1 MKVLLQNTAADNAQ
15 LIWVYWIMIV
25 AYLAFLALA
34 GVYAKR
40 KTKTLEDFMVAG
52 RTIGPILL
60 GLSFGVTYFSA
71 VMIVGGGQYSWLWG
85 LAAVWIAAIDVF
97 VGVFLVFV
105 MFGKRTTNL
114 GEHFESMT
122 VPQMLAK
129 RYQDDRIQT
138 FTSVTI
144 LIFETIYLVSI
155 YMGLALLI
163 SVIMPGNE
171 LAYIFSVVICAV
183 ITIVYLNIGGAHGAI
198 FTDAAESIIML
209 VGVLFIFFFGITAVG
224 GFDGLLNTVADIE
237 QASGLEAGYYSTF
250 PGGQGASV
258 IGFMLVTSFGVW
270 GMPQMISRFYTAKKQ
285 RRTLKWGLV
294 ISCVW
299 AFAVSIFA
307 WFNGVISRAYF
318 YVNHPEKY
326 AEMVSG
332 AGATAV
338 PDLMF
343 YTLPPILAGLFI
355 AAVTAASL
363 TTGEKVIMIAAS
375 GFSIDVYQQK
385 TGASD
390 DKTLLVTKITTTII
404 VVIAAFL
411 AILQPGAVLA
421 LCMFAWS
428 AMAATI
434 LIPYVFGLFW
444 KGGTAKAALWSGA
457 VALASA
463 ILWFLLFRG
472 ARAWAAVGLT
482 YPQLLADIGGT
493 HVVSFKFF
501 DGVTF
506 TFTVAAFHEFI
517 VSQVAALIAFPV
529 ISHFTKSSRPSKE
542 FLQDIF
548 KVMKSD
554 EEGVYPDK
562 PKKEKAPKPAE
573 KAKETTTPA
582 E

>member
-1 MKVLLQNTAADNAQ
+1 MILQGELTLELQ
-15 LIWVYWIMIV
+15 VIYWIMIV
-25 AYLAFLALA
+25 AYLVFLALA
-34 GVYAKR
+34 GIYAKR

-52 RTIGPILL
+52 RSIGPILL

-105 MFGKRTTNL
+105 LFGKRTTNL

-122 VPQMLAK
+122 VPQMLSK
-129 RYQDDRIQT
+129 RYQDPRIQT
-138 FTSVTI
+138 MTSIVI
-144 LIFETIYLVSI
+144 LIFETVYLVSI

-163 SVIMPGNE
+163 SVIMPGNDW
-171 LAYIFSVVICAV
+171 AYIISVMICAI

-198 FTDAAESIIML
+198 YTDAAESVIML
-209 VGVLFIFFFGITAVG
+209 VGVLFIFFFGIAAVG

-237 QASGLEAGYYSTF
+237 AHHGLETGYYSTF

-285 RRTLKWGLV
+285 RRTIRWGLV

-299 AFAVSIFA
+299 AFVIGIFA

-318 YVNHPEKY
+318 FVQDPDLYN
-326 AEMVSG
+326 EMVAG
-332 AGATAV
+332 AGELAV
-338 PDLMF
+338 PNLMF

-390 DKTLLVTKITTTII
+390 DKTLLVTKITTTAV

-411 AILQPGAVLA
+411 AILKPGFVLA

-428 AMAATI
+428 AMCATI
-434 LIPYVFGLFW
+434 LVPYVFGLFW
-444 KGGTAKAALWSGA
+444 KKGTAKAALWSG
-457 VALASA
+457 VIALVTA
-463 ILWFLLFRG
+463 ILWFFLFKG
-472 ARAWAAVGLT
+472 GKAWAAVGLT
-482 YPQLLADIGGT
+482 YPQILADIGST

-529 ISHFTKSSRPSKE
+529 ISHFTKSSRPSKD
-542 FLQDIF
+542 FLDDIF